1 MKSNA
6 FNDRVAVVIPARLG
20 STRLPGKALLDLGG
34 KPMIQW
40 VWEAAKKARGVSTV
54 LVATDAAEIADVVRG
69 FGGQAVMTSAT
80 HESGTDRVAEAART
94 LDAGIIVNLQGD
106 EPFLPPAIL
115 ETLVRGFTASSCQMG
130 TLITPITDPADITN
144 PARAKVVCRK
154 DGRILYFSRLPIPC
168 VREAGDSY
176 PYYKHVGI
184 YIFRREFLFQFAAL
198 PPSPLEKAERLEQ
211 LRALENGH
219 DIIGV
224 PVNYQGF
231 GVDTPEDARV
241 ARAELAE
248 SCAAQQG

>member
-1 MKSNA
+1 MHDP
-6 FNDRVAVVIPARLG
+6 FDNDKVAVIIPARMA

-34 KPMIQW
+34 KPMIHW
-40 VWEAAKKARGVSTV
+40 VWEAARRARGISRV
-54 LVATDAAEIADVVRG
+54 LVATDSPEIAAAVTG
-69 FGGQAVMTSAT
+69 FGGEAVMTHAS
-80 HESGTDRVAEAART
+80 HESGTDRVAEAARRV
-94 LDAGIIVNLQGD
+94 DAGIIVNLQGD
-106 EPFLPPAIL
+106 EPFLPPRIL
-115 ETLVRGFTASSCQMG
+115 EALVDGFKASSCQMG
-130 TLITPITDPADITN
+130 TLITPITDPSDITN

-198 PPSPLEKAERLEQ
+198 PPSPLERAERLEQ

-224 PVNYQGF
+224 PVEYQGF
-231 GVDTPEDARV
+231 GVDTAEDARV
-241 ARAELAE
+241 ARAEIAS
-248 SCAAQQG
+248 SCAAQG